1 MDIQTRDAFE
11 RMALPN
17 ACLMLV
23 EDLGD
28 AELLAVRR
36 TRAMRE
42 FCWTCPSALMRAL
55 LAELPEGEILTYID
69 ADLAFFSDPQPVFDE
84 MGDKA
89 VLIHEHRYAPRY
101 ASYAT
106 TSGIFNVGLIAI
118 RNGEEGRACLE
129 RWRAQCLDKCELDPE
144 NGYCGDQK
152 YLDEWPSLYSGLVVA
167 QHPGICVAPWNVE
180 NYRIGTK
187 GGQVTAD
194 GAGDGRWRARDF
206 LSLPCA
212 PGGSRTAMGTLGGAA
227 ICRIRLPAGSA
238 QPVVWAL
245 CPPVARSP
253 GTTVAHA
260 RHAPADYF
268 VAAILPQP
276 EAPAPGTAGVRLM
289 AFAFVPSGFARPAAV
304 VKQGGISYEHPPR
317 EGSYD

>member
-1 MDIQTRDAFE
+1 MSYNFCTLFDRNYASRGLALYRSLERQCARPFRLTILCMDIQTRNAFE

-17 ACLMLV
+17 TRLMLV

-28 AELLAVRR
+28 AELLAVRQ

-55 LAELPEGEILTYID
+55 LTELPEGGVLTYID

-89 VLIHEHRYAPRY
+89 ILIHGHRYAPRY
-101 ASYAT
+101 VSYAA

-180 NYRIGTK
+180 NYRIGKK

-194 GAGDGRWRARDF
+194 DAPVIFYHYHALKVVLGPRWGRWAVQPSVGYVFRPEV
-206 LSLPCA
+206 LSLLYGPYVRLLREA
-212 PGGSRTAMGTLGGAA
+212 QAQLSRLSDM
-227 ICRIRLPAGSA
+227 
-238 QPVVWAL
+238 
-245 CPPVARSP
+245 
-253 GTTVAHA
+253 
-260 RHAPADYF
+260 
-268 VAAILPQP
+268 PQP
-276 EAPAPGTAGVRLM
+276 TISWRQFYRSLRRLRQEPLV
-289 AFAFVPSGFARPAAV
+289 FG
-304 VKQGGISYEHPPR
+304 
-317 EGSYD
+317 